1 MRTITKHRVEA
12 ITGDTPQ
19 EAALLFNE
27 AMDRL
32 AELSPTFERE
42 GCTFWIHYKVIH
54 EEAETI
60 SESYELA
67 GKTAH
72 CIECPFVIRDLN
84 RFGNID
90 VRKKWAT
97 CGKTGQRT
105 NIECRACDIYYE
117 YLGKGEVNG
126 KQ

>member
-1 MRTITKHRVEA
+1 MKTITKHRVEA

-19 EAALLFNE
+19 EAAALFNE

-32 AELSPTFERE
+32 AELNPTFERE
-42 GCTFWIHYKVIH
+42 GCTFWIHYKVVH
-54 EEAETI
+54 DEAETLA
-60 SESYELA
+60 EMNELA
-67 GKTAH
+67 GYTAH
-72 CIECPFVIRDLN
+72 CLECPFIIRELN

-90 VRKKWAT
+90 ARRKWAT

-117 YLGKGEVNG
+117 SFGERRA
-126 KQ
+126 KE

>member
-1 MRTITKHRVEA
+1 MKTITKHRVEA

-19 EAALLFNE
+19 EAAALFNE

-32 AELSPTFERE
+32 AELNPTFERE

-54 EEAETI
+54 DEAETLA
-60 SESYELA
+60 EMNELA
-67 GKTAH
+67 GNTAH
-72 CIECPFVIRDLN
+72 CEECPFVIRELN

-90 VRKKWAT
+90 ARRKWAT

-117 YLGKGEVNG
+117 SFGERRV
-126 KQ
+126 KE

>member
-1 MRTITKHRVEA
+1 MKTITKHRVEA
-12 ITGDTPQ
+12 ITGATPQ
-19 EAALLFNE
+19 EAAANFNE

-32 AELSPTFERE
+32 ANLNPTYERE
-42 GCTFWIHYKVIH
+42 GSTFWIHYTIVH
-54 EEAETI
+54 DEAETLA
-60 SESYELA
+60 EAYELE

-84 RFGNID
+84 RFGNVD
-90 VRKKWAT
+90 ARKKWAA

-117 YLGKGEVNG
+117 SLGKGG
-126 KQ
+126 RK